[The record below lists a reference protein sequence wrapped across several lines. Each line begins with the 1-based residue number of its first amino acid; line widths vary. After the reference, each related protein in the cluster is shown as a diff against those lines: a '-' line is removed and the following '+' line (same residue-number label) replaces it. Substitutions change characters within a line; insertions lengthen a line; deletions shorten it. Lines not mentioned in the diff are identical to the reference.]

1 MRGLY
6 RNVAPPSHTYQCR
19 QPARGS
25 QIEQQT
31 AAFRDA
37 WKRRR
42 CIVPATGI
50 YEWKGAD
57 GRQPD
62 FIHRRDGQPFGFAG
76 LWEYWKGPEGGMH
89 TCTIMTTDA
98 DTSMR
103 PIHERMPVMVPADRI
118 EGWLLFYTQES
129 EASYDPGDM
138 EMYPIST
145 CVTTAHGMKEGPGY
159 YIAAADAGS

>member
-1 MRGLY
+1 MLHPQAIHT
-6 RNVAPPSHTYQCR
+6 NVGSRPENRKLSSKPP
-19 QPARGS
+19 
-25 QIEQQT
+25 
-31 AAFRDA
+31 FRDA

-118 EGWLLFYTQES
+118 EGWLLLY
-129 EASYDPGDM
+129 PGIRGQLR
-138 EMYPIST
+138 PR
-145 CVTTAHGMKEGPGY
+145 
-159 YIAAADAGS
+159 